1 MVIDNTVVIGQMRGE
16 EGRGGYC
23 LSHEN
28 DHLAFMEVVLQNE
41 GQSPNSWEC
50 ELSYVCVEL
59 REKKEAIPL
68 LDPAI
73 SSFFRLQACDG

>member
-1 MVIDNTVVIGQMRGE
+1 MAIGQVCGGK
-16 EGRGGYC
+16 GRGGYC

-28 DHLAFMEVVLQNE
+28 DHLAFMALVLQEE

-59 REKKEAIPL
+59 RKKRSLPTVRPCHKL
-68 LDPAI
+68 L
-73 SSFFRLQACDG
+73 F